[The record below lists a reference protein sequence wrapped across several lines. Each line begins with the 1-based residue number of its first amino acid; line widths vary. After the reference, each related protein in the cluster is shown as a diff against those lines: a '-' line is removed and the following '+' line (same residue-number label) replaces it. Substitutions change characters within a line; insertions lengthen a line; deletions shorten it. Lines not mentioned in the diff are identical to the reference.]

1 MPSADHPDL
10 TTCLARVVRL
20 EAELELAKAEIKRKD
35 QIIAGL
41 QQRLFGSSSEKL
53 DPAQLQ
59 LMFDELVLGKP
70 APSPDQS
77 DGTPSAPEGEKSSA
91 ARTRRTK
98 ADRFPKNL
106 KVVIEKVIIPEDVE
120 KNPDLYDEIGE
131 EPHDELDVI
140 KPQMIWRRT
149 IRKKFV
155 LKSDKSR
162 PPVIAPAP
170 LPSIPGTLCAPALA
184 AQIIV
189 DKIEDHQPL
198 YRQSNRFRRRF
209 DIDLG
214 RQTLNSWFHTT
225 AAHLHPLGPAMKAEV
240 LATSDLQ
247 IDETPIDYLSPGHGS
262 TKEGRLWVY
271 RNPVTGTC
279 YFDWRK
285 GRGTDC
291 LLDFL
296 GYDKE
301 TGTLGFAG
309 TIQCDGFSAY
319 ESLVKRFAG
328 IRLAGCLAHIR
339 RKFVEV
345 KDGSPEVLIPIL
357 LFIQKIY
364 FIEKQARWT
373 AAPATCRELIRRSRS
388 RPIADQLHQFLLS
401 HRKAHLPQGDLGGAI
416 TYALNQWD
424 KFILC
429 LEQGVLDIDNNSVE
443 NLIRP
448 TKLGMRNW
456 MFFGSLE
463 AGANNALFYTLLAN
477 CRVHGLNPEMYLT
490 EVIKRLPHNATPEQ
504 ATELTPARFAAALA
518 AATAAQEVA

>member
-1 MPSADHPDL
+1 MSAANHPDITNL
-10 TTCLARVVRL
+10 LERVARL
-20 EAELELAKAEIKRKD
+20 EAQLALAEAEIKRKD

-77 DGTPSAPEGEKSSA
+77 DGEPSAPEGEKPSA

-106 KVVIEKVIIPEDVE
+106 KVVIDRVIIHEDVQA
-120 KNPDLYDEIGE
+120 NPDLYDEIGE

-140 KPQMIWRRT
+140 KAQMIWRRT
-149 IRKKFV
+149 IRKKHV
-155 LKSDKSR
+155 LKADKTR
-162 PPVIAPAP
+162 PPLIAPAP

-184 AQIIV
+184 AQIVV
-189 DKIEDHQPL
+189 DKIEDHQPH
-198 YRQSNRFRRRF
+198 YRQSHRFRRRF
-209 DIDLG
+209 DIHLG
-214 RQTLNSWFHTT
+214 RQTLNSWFHAT
-225 AAHLHPLGPAMKAEV
+225 AGHLQPLGPAIRAEV
-240 LATSDLQ
+240 LDTSDLQ
-247 IDETPIDYLSPGHGS
+247 VDETPIDYLSPGHGS

-271 RNPVTGTC
+271 RNPLTASC
-279 YFDWRK
+279 YFDWQK
-285 GRGTDC
+285 GRGTNC

-345 KDGSPEVLIPIL
+345 KDGAPEVLIPIL
-357 LFIQKIY
+357 LFIQQIY

-373 AAPATCRELIRRSRS
+373 AAPAACLELIRRSRS
-388 RPIADQLHQFLLS
+388 RSIADELHQFLLS
-401 HRKAHLPQGDLGGAI
+401 HRKAHLPQGDLGSAI
-416 TYALNQWD
+416 NYALNQWD
-424 KFILC
+424 KFLLC
-429 LEQGVLDIDNNSVE
+429 LEQGVLDIDNNGVE
-443 NLIRP
+443 NLIRA

-463 AGANNALFYTLLAN
+463 AGSNNALFYTLLAN
-477 CRVHGLNPEMYLT
+477 CRVHDLDPEMYLT

-504 ATELTPARFAAALA
+504 AAELTPARFAAALA
-518 AATAAQEVA
+518 AAAQEVA